1 MMPSNIKIVNY
12 LNISYYKLLIITM
25 DNTGVKIDKNLLIRV
40 EKLIKNKDK
49 KIVYSSRKQ
58 FINIA
63 VLKLLKKEEN
73 DQ

>member
-1 MMPSNIKIVNY
+1 
-12 LNISYYKLLIITM
+12 M

>member
-1 MMPSNIKIVNY
+1 MPSNIKIVNY